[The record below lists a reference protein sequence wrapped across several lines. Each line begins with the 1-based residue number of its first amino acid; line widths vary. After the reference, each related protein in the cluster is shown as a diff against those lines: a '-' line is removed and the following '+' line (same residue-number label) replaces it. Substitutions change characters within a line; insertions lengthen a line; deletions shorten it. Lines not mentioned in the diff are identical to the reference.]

1 MYAKEKQEK
10 KNAEIAFKRILNKMY
25 NDEKYSP
32 NEISKNV
39 IYYSNPVSPEPKI
52 YKPHHKKTAS
62 NYGGLDVST
71 VGYSSNPMSPKIRST
86 PVDYSL
92 LNTNQNFNKN
102 LKGRSRR
109 DQMNLSMGNQMY
121 PGTILKR
128 KTNKY

>member
-32 NEISKNV
+32 NEISKN
-39 IYYSNPVSPEPKI
+39 YYSNPVSPEPKI
-52 YKPHHKKTAS
+52 FKPHPKKVAS
-62 NYGGLDVST
+62 NYVGLDVST
-71 VGYSSNPMSPKIRST
+71 VGYNSNPMSPKIRST
-86 PVDYSL
+86 PLGYSL
-92 LNTNQNFNKN
+92 LNTNPNFNKH

-109 DQMNLSMGNQMY
+109 DQLNISMGNQMY
-121 PGTILKR
+121 PGTIPKR

>member
-25 NDEKYSP
+25 NDERYSP
-32 NEISKNV
+32 HEMSKNV
-39 IYYSNPVSPEPKI
+39 VYYSNPVSPQPKI
-52 YKPHHKKTAS
+52 YKTHPKKAES
-62 NYGGLDVST
+62 NYVGLDIST

-92 LNTNQNFNKN
+92 LNTTQNFNKHP
-102 LKGRSRR
+102 KGRSKR
-109 DQMNLSMGNQMY
+109 DQRNMSIGNHMY
-121 PGTILKR
+121 PGTIPKR